1 MISEQEQRDLAA
13 AGQRAGYTHEVA
25 AQPYPAVNAGALAL
39 PMACLVTMLAVATV
53 FMNQSIFVD
62 IARSFALDAKEAR
75 FAFSIVSLS
84 YSFAFF
90 VVGPLADMFE
100 SRKLAAAGLAALA
113 VLLLAAAQAQ
123 GYTWFLVCMGLM
135 GAGAAAVPA
144 AMFPYVSRMAPP
156 HKAGIHIGAVV
167 ASATLGIVVG
177 RAVLGASTDLVGWR
191 GAYRLFSLVF
201 MLFSPGAL
209 YLLKGPV
216 GPESRSTPGVRD
228 LYAAMARILIAPA
241 TASLL
246 LTGFLLFFGFLG
258 SITFLT
264 YRLTAPPFSFSATQ
278 VGYISLAG
286 VTAIIAPFSGGLARR
301 LGAYGIIFPGLAVC
315 IVAMQLL
322 GWSQSVRPMVVGV
335 LLLFLGVYGCQPLLF
350 MLMGQRIPP
359 QAMGC
364 ASSLYILCCIGGG
377 SFASII
383 LGGVWEAYG
392 WTGISLACSGSI
404 VLALIMAFV
413 SARSGRARCSR
424 IGA

>member
-1 MISEQEQRDLAA
+1 MNSEQKQRDLAA
-13 AGQRAGYTHEVA
+13 AGQRAGHTHEVA
-25 AQPYPAVNAGALAL
+25 AQPHSAVNAGALAL
-39 PMACLVTMLAVATV
+39 PMACVITMIAVATV

-100 SRKLAAAGLAALA
+100 SRRLAAAGLGALA

-123 GYTWFLVCMGLM
+123 DYIWFLACMGLM
-135 GAGAAAVPA
+135 GVGAAAVPA
-144 AMFPYVSRMAPP
+144 SMFPYVARTAPP
-156 HKAGIHIGAVV
+156 RTAGIHIGAVV

-191 GAYRLFSLVF
+191 GSYRLLSLVFILFSL
-201 MLFSPGAL
+201 GAL
-209 YLLKGPV
+209 YVLKESNRPV
-216 GPESRSTPGVRD
+216 SRSTPDVRG
-228 LYAAMARILIAPA
+228 LYAAMLRILVAPA

-258 SITFLT
+258 VITFLT
-264 YRLTAPPFSFSATQ
+264 YRLAAPPFSFSAAQ

-286 VTAIIAPFSGGLARR
+286 ITAVIAPFSGDQARR

-315 IVAMQLL
+315 IAAMQLL
-322 GWSQSVRPMVVGV
+322 GWSQSVGPMVVGI
-335 LLLFLGVYGCQPLLF
+335 LLLFLGVYACQPLLF

-377 SFASII
+377 SLASIV
-383 LGGVWEAYG
+383 LGGVWEKHG
-392 WTGISLACSGSI
+392 WAGITLACSGSI
-404 VLALIMAFV
+404 VLALIMAVV
-413 SARSGRARCSR
+413 SARSGRARCS
-424 IGA
+424 